1 MNNRLKKAFDQIHA
15 EEDRKIRTK
24 AFLAEKMTQTSSS
37 KHMARRLS
45 IAFAC
50 VLFVFV
56 GALGGF
62 AYFTPTCAMSIDVN
76 PSIELSINCFDRVIA
91 VTGYNEDGQTVAQ
104 TLEVKHLSSKQALE
118 KILADERITEYLNE
132 GEEMAIS
139 VTGSDEKQAQALL
152 QTAQGCTKNHAN
164 IDCYQAN
171 PDNVETAH
179 AEGISFG
186 KYQAFLELQA
196 LTDQFTIEDVKNMTM
211 KEIKNKISEL
221 SAENTETTQDSSSHN
236 NQNGGNNGN
245 GNGETNGDGSG
256 EKHQYGKQE

>member
-1 MNNRLKKAFDQIHA
+1 MNDRLKKTFDQIHA
-15 EEDRKIRTK
+15 EEGRKIRTK
-24 AFLAEKMTQTSSS
+24 AFLTEKMTQTPSS
-37 KHMARRLS
+37 KHLARRLT
-45 IAFAC
+45 IAVAC

-56 GALGGF
+56 GALCGF

-118 KILADERITEYLNE
+118 KILADERITECLNE
-132 GEEMAIS
+132 GEEIAIS
-139 VTGSDEKQAQALL
+139 VTGSDEKQTQALL
-152 QTAQGCTKNHAN
+152 QTAQGCTKNHAK
-164 IDCYQAN
+164 IDYYQAD
-171 PDNVETAH
+171 PDNVEAAH
-179 AEGISFG
+179 AAGVSFG

-211 KEIKNKISEL
+211 KEIKNKISEF
-221 SAENTETTQDSSSHN
+221 SAENTETTQDSSAHN
-236 NQNGGNNGN
+236 NQNGGNN